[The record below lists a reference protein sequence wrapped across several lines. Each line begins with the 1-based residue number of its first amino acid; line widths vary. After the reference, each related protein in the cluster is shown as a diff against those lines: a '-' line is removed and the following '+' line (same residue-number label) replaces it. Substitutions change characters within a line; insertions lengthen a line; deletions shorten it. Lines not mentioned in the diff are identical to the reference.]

1 MRIPPLFDAKSEKRL
16 VLLDLL
22 EREEMTNMWTQ
33 TYRHHFIMAFP
44 SFDTATRKWRAQADI
59 SWCLGNGRDSTFVRY
74 RHHAKTETEP
84 VHFALQQSIEWVDR
98 KLTLYER

>member
-84 VHFALQQSIEWVDR
+84 CTLLCSRASSGSIEN
-98 KLTLYER
+98 